1 MFYIFFHFPL
11 KAIVSTG
18 CGVMRPPSLL
28 PCHILLSFWTM
39 IINEG
44 MIINEDT
51 WMIKTK
57 GWSYLWTKGW
67 WWSRTKDNHHRG
79 QKFNNKQNH
88 LCEQR
93 DDDDK
98 QKDNGHCGQ
107 KIDNKQNDAKQKD
120 DREQEDGD
128 HYGKKNYHDQAED
141 HYKTWKRLVDRRSW
155 TKEWTWLWLWARR
168 WSLTWCWWWRC
179 AFQRKNK
186 LDDDYEQKMTFDMK
200 KWIVMMAFE

>member
-1 MFYIFFHFPL
+1 
-11 KAIVSTG
+11 
-18 CGVMRPPSLL
+18 
-28 PCHILLSFWTM
+28 M

-141 HYKTWKRLVDRRSW
+141 HYKTWKKGRRSMIMD
-155 TKEWTWLWLWARR
+155 KRMNMIMIM
-168 WSLTWCWWWRC
+168 S
-179 AFQRKNK
+179 
-186 LDDDYEQKMTFDMK
+186 QKMIIDMML
-200 KWIVMMAFE
+200 MMAMCFPTQE